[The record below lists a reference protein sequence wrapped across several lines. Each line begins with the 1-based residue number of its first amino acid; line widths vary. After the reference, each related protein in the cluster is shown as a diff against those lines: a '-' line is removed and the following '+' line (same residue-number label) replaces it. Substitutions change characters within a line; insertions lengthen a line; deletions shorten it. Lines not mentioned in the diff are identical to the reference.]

1 MTTAGLPGD
10 LHRLFTDGGAER
22 RLSVAL
28 PPGAV
33 VWPDPGY
40 AQRYPARRPALW
52 LSDGPVTG
60 ELWARLRAD
69 HAASGLWPL
78 LLEDSTQ
85 PWSAGQIAPE
95 PVTEIGHYDPAA
107 FMAEV
112 WSDWVGR
119 QDDEAAI
126 EDLAPYGRY
135 SPGLAAPARPTADPG
150 AVADRYA
157 EVLADG
163 SRLLGLV
170 AVDRGADALAAIG
183 WQGAL
188 YHNEWTAPLAAVLRG
203 WEDRFG
209 VRVVGLGFNTME
221 LSVAAPP
228 ATSRHALQLAAEHW
242 AFCPDAVFQG
252 AGTLTG
258 YAEQLRATPT
268 WSFWWE

>member
-10 LHRLFTDGGAER
+10 VHRLFPDGGDGR

-28 PPGAV
+28 PPGTV

-40 AQRYPARRPALW
+40 TQRSAQRRPALW
-52 LSDGPVTG
+52 LSDAPVTG

-69 HAASGLWPL
+69 HPASGLWPV
-78 LLEDSTQ
+78 LLEDSNQ

-95 PVTEIGHYDPAA
+95 PASEIDFYDPAA

-119 QDDEAAI
+119 QPDESAI
-126 EDLAPYGRY
+126 DDLAPYGRY
-135 SPGLAAPARPTADPG
+135 SPGLATPGHQVADPG
-150 AVADRYA
+150 TVADRYA

-188 YHNEWTAPLAAVLRG
+188 YHNEWTAPLAAVVRG

-209 VRVVGLGFNTME
+209 ARVVGMGFNTLE

-228 ATSRHALQLAAEHW
+228 ATSRHAAQVAAEHW
-242 AFCPDAVFQG
+242 AFCPEVMAQG
-252 AGTLTG
+252 PGTLAA
-258 YAEQLRATPT
+258 YAEHLRGGHT